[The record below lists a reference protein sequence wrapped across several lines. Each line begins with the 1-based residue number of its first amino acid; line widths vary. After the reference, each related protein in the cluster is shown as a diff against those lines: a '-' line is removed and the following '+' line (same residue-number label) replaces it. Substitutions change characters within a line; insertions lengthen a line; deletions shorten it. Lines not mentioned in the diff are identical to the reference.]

1 MSEQQADFL
10 DLLDDN
16 SSLKT
21 DFYLEEEIVL
31 QTKEAKRAMKNYFRH
46 IQVRTSA
53 ATLLLV
59 KFGQVEASK
68 INQGL
73 IDEQLNNFM
82 KDMNTDIE
90 YTKQILADAGITSLV
105 NVTGGIKGTIKITSP
120 SGFQFISIIK
130 LWDVLNINLT
140 TLYMRQEIGQE
151 EIIKSTTQWNNRFKK
166 FNHLVERLSVTAYSA
181 TEKLK
186 TESKEKAEQRRAER
200 KKIEQKKAAHKK
212 TKAA

>member
-1 MSEQQADFL
+1 MSEQKLELF
-10 DLLDDN
+10 DLLDDI
-16 SSLKT
+16 SLKT
-21 DFYLEEEIVL
+21 DFYLEEDVEL

-46 IQVRTSA
+46 IQVRSSA

-68 INQGL
+68 VNQGL
-73 IDEQLNNFM
+73 IDTQLNAFM

-90 YTKQILADAGITSLV
+90 YTKQILVDAGITSLV
-105 NVTGGIKGTIKITSP
+105 NVTGGVKGTIKITSP
-120 SGFQFISIIK
+120 TGFQFINIIK

-151 EIIKSTTQWNNRFKK
+151 EIIKSTTQWHHRFKK
-166 FNHLVERLSVTAYSA
+166 FNNLVERLSVTAYSA

-186 TESKEKAEQRRAER
+186 NESRQKTEQR
-200 KKIEQKKAAHKK
+200 KIDLKRLDEKKAARRKS
-212 TKAA
+212 KAA